1 MKEFIRKITDWILEK
16 EEAAAKSC
24 AIPMEEIDAQ
34 LERVRA
40 QKAKLQKDY
49 DESMKVFDEIEEKLQ
64 KIRSIEVLRCNNKES

>member
-1 MKEFIRKITDWILEK
+1 MKEFVRKITDWILEK